1 MWYDITM
8 AVAEDI
14 RREFLALYDRET
26 NSLFRHVFLRCRDR
40 ERSKD
45 IVQEAF
51 CRVWSSLA
59 RGAAI
64 EQPRAFLYRVARN
77 VMIDMARKKREALF
91 AESDDADLFEDHAMT
106 GKAEEDAEYGR
117 ALEAIATLSREYRE
131 AFTMRFVD
139 DFSPKEIAEIL
150 GVSANVVSVRI
161 TRAAKELRKRL
172 GVDHAQAVTT
182 TL

>member
-14 RREFLALYDRET
+14 RREFLALYDREA

-51 CRVWSSLA
+51 CRVWASLA
-59 RGAAI
+59 RGTAI

-77 VMIDMARKKREALF
+77 VMIDMTRKKREELF
-91 AESDDADLFEDHAMT
+91 AEADDADLFEDHAMT
-106 GKAEEDAEYGR
+106 GRAEQDAEYGR
-117 ALEAIATLSREYRE
+117 ALEAITALSREHRE
-131 AFTMRFVD
+131 AFTMRYVD
-139 DFSPKEIAEIL
+139 DLSPKEIAEIL
-150 GVSANVVSVRI
+150 GVSANVISVRI
-161 TRAAKELRKRL
+161 TRAAKELRKCL
-172 GVDHAQAVTT
+172 GVDHTHVITPT
-182 TL
+182 S